1 MIKKKACIGNSKTV
15 FKSPELLLMMLPGFA
30 LLVIFRY
37 IPLLSITV
45 AFKQYSIFRGIADSP
60 WIGFKHFQ
68 DLFSG
73 GTEFL
78 NVLLNTII
86 ISLYK
91 IIFGFPMPIILALL
105 LNEARNLV
113 FKRVS
118 QNIYY
123 LPHFLSWVVIAG
135 LCYDVLNL
143 NGIVNTVLKAL
154 GFEGVSFL
162 MDPKWIRTVLIVTDI
177 WKGAGYGS
185 IIYLAALT
193 SIDPELYDAAK
204 IDGAGKFA
212 QLWYITLP
220 GLVPV
225 IIIMLVLRLSS
236 VLSVDFDQILML
248 TNAAVRNR
256 IDVIDTYV
264 YRQGIT
270 GAKYDYSTAVGLFKS
285 AVSVVFVLSTNYILK
300 KKRGEGLW

>member
-1 MIKKKACIGNSKTV
+1 
-15 FKSPELLLMMLPGFA
+15 
-30 LLVIFRY
+30 
-37 IPLLSITV
+37 
-45 AFKQYSIFRGIADSP
+45 
-60 WIGFKHFQ
+60 
-68 DLFSG
+68 
-73 GTEFL
+73 
-78 NVLLNTII
+78 
-86 ISLYK
+86 
-91 IIFGFPMPIILALL
+91 MPIILALL